1 MGRRIQEFPT
11 CSARSHWTKSRT
23 SHGVAT
29 VRAKTKGSM
38 VQSAASRTHEADCT
52 MSRIFCVANQKG
64 GVGKTTTAIN
74 LAWAMANAGNKTLLV
89 DLDPQCNATSGLG
102 LQPAPRHPL
111 LVDAPL
117 REGILETSNSNLFL
131 MPGCRSFQDV
141 DRLANGGLSQGAV
154 LRQHL
159 DVGLGTFD
167 SVFID
172 CPPSLGELTQAALAS
187 STEVLMPIQCEYY
200 AMEGLTQ
207 MIHVIRDV
215 MHRNP
220 GKLTFGGILL
230 TMYDPRFELT
240 LEVDNEVRDFFGEIV
255 FDTVIPRDIAISEA
269 PSHGLSVL
277 AYAPRSQGTRAY
289 IELCM
294 EVLNRD

>member
-1 MGRRIQEFPT
+1 MVEFRTTQFNIFEWFRI
-11 CSARSHWTKSRT
+11 SMAR
-23 SHGVAT
+23 V
-29 VRAKTKGSM
+29 
-38 VQSAASRTHEADCT
+38 
-52 MSRIFCVANQKG
+52 FCIANQKG

-74 LAWAMANAGNKTLLV
+74 LAWAMAKSANKTLVV

-102 LQPAPRHPL
+102 HQPSDRHPL
-111 LVDAPL
+111 LIDSPI
-117 REGILETSNSNLFL
+117 RESILETTQPNLYL

-141 DRLANGGLSQGAV
+141 DRLEKGELTQSE
-154 LRQHL
+154 LLKQHL
-159 DVGLGTFD
+159 EAGMGGFD
-167 SVFID
+167 AVFID

-215 MHRNP
+215 MQKHP
-220 GKLTFGGILL
+220 GRLTFGGILL
-230 TMYDPRFELT
+230 TMYDPRYELT
-240 LEVDNEVRDFFGEIV
+240 HEVDSEVREFFGDIV

-269 PSHGLSVL
+269 PSHGQSVL
-277 AYAPRSQGTRAY
+277 AYSPRSRGARAY

-294 EVLNRD
+294 EVLERD

>member
-1 MGRRIQEFPT
+1 M
-11 CSARSHWTKSRT
+11 A
-23 SHGVAT
+23 
-29 VRAKTKGSM
+29 
-38 VQSAASRTHEADCT
+38 
-52 MSRIFCVANQKG
+52 RIFCIANQKG

-74 LAWAMANAGNKTLLV
+74 LAWAMATAGQKTLVV
-89 DLDPQCNATSGLG
+89 DLDPQCNATSGVG
-102 LQPAPRHPL
+102 LKPAERHPL

-117 REGILETSNSNLFL
+117 RESILPTSNDNLHL

-141 DRLANGGLSQGAV
+141 DRLAKTGTNQVSL
-154 LRQHL
+154 LRRHL
-159 DVGLGTFD
+159 EVGLGMYD
-167 SVFID
+167 AVFID
-172 CPPSLGELTQAALAS
+172 CPPSLGELTQAALAC

-215 MHRNP
+215 MQQSP
-220 GKLTFGGILL
+220 GRLTFGGILL
-230 TMYDPRFELT
+230 TMVDPRFELT
-240 LEVDNEVRDFFGEIV
+240 HEVDSEVRDFFGDIV

-277 AYAPRSQGTRAY
+277 AYAPRSHGTRAY

-294 EVLNRD
+294 EVLDRD